1 MLRTFI
7 TKGVIETSHLTR
19 ERVIVDIEEFEQAA
33 KVEEMVNTGYC
44 DTIKDNLVHW
54 IAVEE
59 DIVDSYARLAGK
71 AGDKTGKGLENLVTD
86 SKETL
91 FMLRELLN
99 SFESL
104 SQRRASR
111 IRAIRDLEKFVR

>member
-1 MLRTFI
+1 MKRDRI
-7 TKGVIETSHLTR
+7 IR
-19 ERVIVDIEEFEQAA
+19 DIEGLEQAT
-33 KVEEMVNTGYC
+33 KVEETVNTGYC
-44 DTIKDNLVHW
+44 DTIKDNLAHW

-59 DIVDSYARLAGK
+59 DIVDSYSRMAAE
-71 AGDKTGKGLENLVTD
+71 AGDRYGKRLEGLVAD

-91 FMLRELLN
+91 STLKGLMD

-111 IRAIRDLEKFVR
+111 IQAIRELAKSTG